1 MLKTVSSKIL
11 RKEEIA
17 MKNYTTPEM
26 KIVAFVAEETIAL
39 SDAKATNEGSN
50 IFNDAE
56 FGGW

>member
-1 MLKTVSSKIL
+1 
-11 RKEEIA
+11 

-26 KIVAFVAEETIAL
+26 KIVAFVAEETIAA
-39 SDAKATNEGSN
+39 SSPKSNATETGSN

>member
-1 MLKTVSSKIL
+1 
-11 RKEEIA
+11 

-26 KIVAFVAEETIAL
+26 KIVAFVAEETIAV
-39 SDAKATNEGSN
+39 SSPAPTNEGSN

>member
-1 MLKTVSSKIL
+1 
-11 RKEEIA
+11 

-39 SDAKATNEGSN
+39 SDPKATNEGSN

>member
-1 MLKTVSSKIL
+1 
-11 RKEEIA
+11 

-26 KIVAFVAEETIAL
+26 KIVAFVAEETIAE
-39 SDAKATNEGSN
+39 SSAKATTNEGSN